1 MFEFIKKAD
10 RECGTP
16 FYVAYPE
23 RFESNLQSFRKAF
36 TDIYPKFI
44 LSYSFKTNYTP
55 PLLTLA
61 KTNNVYA
68 EVVSTMEYN
77 MAIQLGY
84 PTDHIIFNGPVKT
97 INDIDTATRN
107 NSILQLDSAYEVA
120 LLLDLQ
126 QKNPGHTIS
135 VGLRINME
143 IKNDSG
149 ESSIQAGLHES
160 RFGFTS
166 DLLKDIIPVLKKNNI
181 KIISLHGH
189 TTSSDRAVKNYQ
201 TIANRL
207 LSVCKEFDLD
217 DVQYLDVG
225 GSFFGAAPVEIDV
238 SRKPQYKDYAQ
249 GICDIM
255 LSDSWFQAHKPYIV
269 IEPGS
274 AVVANVFEL
283 VTKIVQHKQVCGK
296 NFVVADAS
304 QFQVRTFLSNNCPFC
319 TFSENA
325 EEETITADI
334 VGSTCMEVDKIATEV
349 KLNHYSHGDYI
360 VFKGVGAYRQNL
372 TPLFINPQCPIIKQD
387 SQGNPVIIRKRQDLN
402 TILKH
407 LGYEGF

>member
-1 MFEFIKKAD
+1 MFELIKKID
-10 RECGTP
+10 KECGTP
-16 FYVAYPE
+16 FYLVYPE
-23 RFESNLQSFRKAF
+23 RFVNNLQNFRKAF
-36 TDIYPKFI
+36 TDIYPNFI

-61 KTNNVYA
+61 KANNVYA

-120 LLLDLQ
+120 LLLELQ

-189 TTSSDRAVKNYQ
+189 TTSSDRTVKNYQ

-225 GSFFGAAPVEIDV
+225 GSFFGAAPEEIDV

-255 LSDSWFQAHKPYIV
+255 LSDSWFQAHKP
-269 IEPGS
+269 
-274 AVVANVFEL
+274 
-283 VTKIVQHKQVCGK
+283 
-296 NFVVADAS
+296 
-304 QFQVRTFLSNNCPFC
+304 
-319 TFSENA
+319 
-325 EEETITADI
+325 ETITADI

-387 SQGNPVIIRKRQDLN
+387 SQGNPVIIRKRQNLN